1 MSPRLLPLYLG
12 SCRFITIPTEFHM
25 RYATLAVS
33 AATTIALASSAMA
46 GVVFNDSA
54 TDLPAGGN
62 NLQNILSVDVSH
74 TETSIKFRLTLN
86 GISGP
91 YDNHTQYA
99 LALSTPGAAT
109 KTTAVWANQASFA
122 SNGGMNYTV
131 RADPPYNGRT
141 FFQSHGVNGWSPN
154 AENQNSA
161 IGTNYDT
168 NTLDIY
174 VTRSAIGMAG
184 DGTFFF
190 DVWAISLNNSVFD
203 ALSTNATLGGY
214 SSDFTT
220 TNALSYTI
228 GAPVPAP
235 GAIALLGAAGLLG
248 SRRRRA

>member
-1 MSPRLLPLYLG
+1 MNTKYRFLSPA
-12 SCRFITIPTEFHM
+12 INAI
-25 RYATLAVS
+25 AALAVS
-33 AATTIALASSAMA
+33 ASAMA
-46 GVVFNDSA
+46 GDVYTDSA

-62 NLQNILSVDVSH
+62 NLLNILSVDVSY
-74 TETSIKFRLTLN
+74 TSTHIKFSFTLD
-86 GISGP
+86 GIS
-91 YDNHTQYA
+91 NQFNLNQYA
-99 LALSTPGAAT
+99 FALSTPGAAT
-109 KTTAVWANQASFA
+109 KSTSVWAHQASFA

-190 DVWAISLNNSVFD
+190 DV
-203 ALSTNATLGGY
+203 
-214 SSDFTT
+214 
-220 TNALSYTI
+220 
-228 GAPVPAP
+228 
-235 GAIALLGAAGLLG
+235 
-248 SRRRRA
+248 